1 VGGHT
6 AHLDAKEAAMAFRT
20 VEDVDGWVAAK
31 GPGGAEQLRELL
43 ATNRMTGTRA
53 IIARAWIER
62 YDRSAAGHAQ
72 TAAQDLALRQT
83 IATEVATS
91 TARESLAWAKIA
103 VGISILA
110 VLVAAAALYGDL

>member
-1 VGGHT
+1 
-6 AHLDAKEAAMAFRT
+6 MAFRT
-20 VEDVDGWVAAK
+20 LEDVDCWVAAK
-31 GPGGAEQLRELL
+31 APGGAEQLRELL

-53 IIARAWIER
+53 VVARAWVER
-62 YDRSAAGHAQ
+62 NDRIAAGDAQ

-103 VGISILA
+103 VGVSILA
-110 VLVAAAALYGDL
+110 GLTSAIALYRGL